1 MSSSNPSA
9 ASASQGRAPDTQQL
23 VALLGNLLPLL
34 MRLQPQTLGPSFGP
48 NMGPFP
54 GPIGMPGPIGIAD
67 PALDHQAAVNLIENI
82 TADSLRALSTYLE
95 TNARNHAALESCVP
109 IVTQAAQSF
118 AARDYA
124 QAFNQIWETYRLIA
138 MVRAFNPQLPP
149 LRASAPTAA
158 PAPASGAAV
167 H

>member
-9 ASASQGRAPDTQQL
+9 LGASQGQAPDTQQL
-23 VALLGNLLPLL
+23 VTLLGNLLPLL
-34 MRLQPQTLGPSFGP
+34 LRLQPQAVGPSFGP
-48 NMGPFP
+48 NLGPLPGAMGSL
-54 GPIGMPGPIGIAD
+54 GPINVAD
-67 PALDHQAAVNLIENI
+67 PTLDHQAAVNLIENI

-95 TNARNHAALESCVP
+95 TNAHNPAALESCVP

-118 AARDYA
+118 AVRDYT
-124 QAFNQIWETYRLIA
+124 QAFNQIWESYRLIT

-149 LRASAPTAA
+149 LRTGALVTP
-158 PAPASGAAV
+158 PAGAAV